1 MTRLSALPFA
11 LLILAALP
19 ACEGGPDLLDP
30 EPCPGDSVTLSIQNG
45 SDLDIVWA
53 PACPVAWL
61 EVFDH
66 STNVPTWT
74 VSGRDGNVILPVVRY
89 GHRPANALEVL
100 APTLLTPGRAYTV
113 RVLRVIGSGPFA
125 LNPAGAATF
134 TR

>member
-1 MTRLSALPFA
+1 MTQPFLFGALA
-11 LLILAALP
+11 VLATVI
-19 ACEGGPDLLDP
+19 ACENGPDLLAP
-30 EPCPGDSVTLSIQNG
+30 EPCPGDSVTVHVRTG
-45 SDLDIVWA
+45 SDLDFVWA

-61 EVFDH
+61 EVFDD
-66 STNVPTWT
+66 STNVLTWT